1 MGLLIDPTQ
10 LVGRHYLKRWQ
21 ENLKAKR
28 LSQERKRGFR
38 WTAVVLAN
46 PASHIWGKKM
56 NFSFSRGLIKV
67 AYHYFFILQS
77 YRPAS
82 PWIFTKRVQY
92 KF

>member
-1 MGLLIDPTQ
+1 MDCSCTCEPSLTHL
-10 LVGRHYLKRWQ
+10 
-21 ENLKAKR
+21 
-28 LSQERKRGFR
+28 
-38 WTAVVLAN
+38 
-46 PASHIWGKKM
+46 GKKM

-77 YRPAS
+77 YRPTS